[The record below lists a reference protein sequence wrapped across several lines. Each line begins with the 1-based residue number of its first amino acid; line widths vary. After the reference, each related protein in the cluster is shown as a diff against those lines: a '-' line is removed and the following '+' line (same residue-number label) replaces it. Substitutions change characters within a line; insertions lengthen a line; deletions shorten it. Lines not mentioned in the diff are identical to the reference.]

1 MVRKTPC
8 QRGAR
13 STKVERRQGKYGR
26 QPALSHRRLR
36 FFRCIGVWAGPIL
49 FLCLLEVS
57 LRVAGYGY
65 PLDATVGCVVDGVA
79 HRGDNVKFGWRFFPR
94 LVAREFEPFVFLPG
108 NLREPIAYLYSV
120 GPLRKAYR
128 TMRLASVESCKFS

>member
-36 FFRCIGVWAGPIL
+36 FFRWIGILAGPVL
-49 FLCLLEVS
+49 LLCLLEVS

-65 PLDATVGCVVDGVA
+65 PSDATVGCAVDGVA

-94 LVAREFEPFVFLPG
+94 LVAREFEPFVFP
-108 NLREPIAYLYSV
+108 A
-120 GPLRKAYR
+120 RKPEGTYR
-128 TMRLASVESCKFS
+128 IFVLGESAAQGVPNPCKFF